1 MFTAQVF
8 TLYPEYFP
16 GPFKNGLYGKAIEK
30 KIWDL
35 RTVNIRDYAID
46 KHKTV
51 DDTPY
56 GGGSGMLIKPD
67 VLAKSLDKNI
77 NGDEKIVYLSPK
89 GKVFNQK
96 IAKELSLENKVNI
109 ICGHFEGIDQRVLEN
124 RKIDEISLGD
134 FVLSGGET
142 ATYVFLDAILRL
154 IPGVLGN
161 EKSTSEESFEN
172 GLLEYPQYTKPQI
185 WEEKSVP
192 NVLLSGDHAKIKD
205 WRLSQSE
212 AITRDRRPD
221 LWQKYNKKTNL
232 INLQMKTI
240 EEINQANV
248 KKIAAE
254 KKLPNF
260 FPGDIVKIGVRITE
274 GKRDRIQYFEGVCI
288 AKKNRDLNSSFTVR
302 KISFGEGVERT
313 FALYSP
319 IVDSIKVIRSG
330 KVRRAKLYYLRDRTG
345 KSARIAEKIK
355 KKIGID
361 VDVKTEQPTA
371 QNVTKTEESNITEET
386 KVEKGSVEK
395 KDTSEKKNE
404 KETLKDKK

>member
-1 MFTAQVF
+1 
-8 TLYPEYFP
+8 
-16 GPFKNGLYGKAIEK
+16 
-30 KIWDL
+30 
-35 RTVNIRDYAID
+35 
-46 KHKTV
+46 
-51 DDTPY
+51 
-56 GGGSGMLIKPD
+56 
-67 VLAKSLDKNI
+67 
-77 NGDEKIVYLSPK
+77 
-89 GKVFNQK
+89 
-96 IAKELSLENKVNI
+96 
-109 ICGHFEGIDQRVLEN
+109 
-124 RKIDEISLGD
+124 
-134 FVLSGGET
+134 
-142 ATYVFLDAILRL
+142 
-154 IPGVLGN
+154 
-161 EKSTSEESFEN
+161 
-172 GLLEYPQYTKPQI
+172 
-185 WEEKSVP
+185 
-192 NVLLSGDHAKIKD
+192 
-205 WRLSQSE
+205 
-212 AITRDRRPD
+212 
-221 LWQKYNKKTNL
+221 
-232 INLQMKTI
+232 MKTI

-248 KKIAAE
+248 RKIAAE

-386 KVEKGSVEK
+386 KVEKESVEK